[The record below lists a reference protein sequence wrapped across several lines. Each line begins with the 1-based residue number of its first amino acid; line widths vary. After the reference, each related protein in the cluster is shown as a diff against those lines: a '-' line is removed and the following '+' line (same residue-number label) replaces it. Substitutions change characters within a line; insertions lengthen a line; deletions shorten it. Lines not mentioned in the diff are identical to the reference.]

1 MTKAIDAH
9 DILTALPPEARQE
22 FKDRLRSEAGVTITL
37 TTATP
42 SRKRKKKHNF
52 ASAKGHVVGIRFTDE
67 QYAVVFR
74 RAADNGRSPGDY
86 LKWLGTRSHLK
97 PKRISGGS

>member
-42 SRKRKKKHNF
+42 SRKRNKKHNF

-67 QYAVVFR
+67 QYKKLCR
-74 RAADNGRSPGDY
+74 RADKKGLSPGEWI
-86 LKWLGTRSHLK
+86 KSEIHR
-97 PKRISGGS
+97 PR